1 MRIAQV
7 APLHESVP
15 PKLYGGTERV
25 VSYLTEEL
33 CAMGHDVTLYASG
46 DSETAARLEAA
57 CPAALRLDPKV
68 RDPLAHHVVL
78 LDRLLA
84 DADQYDIIHFHL
96 DYLHFPLARMLTV
109 PHVTTMHGR
118 LDLPDLGPLFNRFDD
133 IPVVSISN
141 DQRRP
146 LPQAAWQATVY
157 NGLPLDLHRCHPEP
171 GSYLAFLG
179 RISPEK
185 GIEQAI
191 TIAGRAGMELRVA
204 AKIDEADRAYYEE
217 VVKPL
222 LRQPHVTFIGEI
234 DERQKDAFLGHA
246 AALLFPI
253 DWPEPFGMVM
263 IEALSCGTPVI
274 AFRRG
279 SVPEVLEDGV
289 TGYIVD
295 DIDAA
300 VRAVERL
307 PLIGRLR
314 CRQVFEQRFSSRRM
328 AEGYLQVYER
338 LLSRHQQPRLA
349 A

>member
-33 CAMGHDVTLYASG
+33 CAMGHEVTLYASG
-46 DSETAARLEAA
+46 DSETAARLAA
-57 CPAALRLDPKV
+57 VCPAALRLDPKV
-68 RDPLAHHVVL
+68 KDPLAHHVVL
-78 LDRLLA
+78 LDHLLA
-84 DADQYDIIHFHL
+84 DAHQYDIIHFHL
-96 DYLHFPLARMLTV
+96 DYIHFPLARTLGV

-118 LDLPDLGPLFNRFDD
+118 LDLPDLGPLFDRFHDM
-133 IPVVSISN
+133 PVVSISN

-146 LPQAAWQATVY
+146 LPRAAWQATVY
-157 NGLPLDLHRCHPEP
+157 NGLPLDLHRFHAEP

-191 TIAGRAGMELRVA
+191 AIAGRAGMELRIA
-204 AKIDEADRAYYEE
+204 AKIDAADRAYYEE

-234 DERQKDAFLGHA
+234 DERQKDVFLGHA

-274 AFRRG
+274 AFCRG

-289 TGYIVD
+289 TGFIVD
-295 DIDAA
+295 TIDEA
-300 VRAVERL
+300 VRAV
-307 PLIGRLR
+307 GRLGLVSRRR
-314 CRQVFEQRFSSRRM
+314 CRRHFEERFSARRM
-328 AEGYLQVYER
+328 AEGYLEVYNR
-338 LLSRHQQPRLA
+338 LLARHQQPRLA